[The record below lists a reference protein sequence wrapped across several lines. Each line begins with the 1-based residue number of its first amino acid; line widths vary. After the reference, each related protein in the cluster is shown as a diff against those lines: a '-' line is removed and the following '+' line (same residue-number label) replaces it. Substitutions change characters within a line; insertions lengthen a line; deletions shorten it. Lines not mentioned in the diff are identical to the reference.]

1 MSLINKMLQD
11 MESRRTTQSETANKK
26 SVYEGLKPVKISGT
40 RAPSRRLTTLLVLI
54 AIVGAGAYAWI
65 QWGETWLASLTSTK
79 VAVKPPAVAV
89 RKPAAKPTAAPAFV
103 PAPAPEPAGQTT
115 VAAAPAPVA
124 QQAPPPMAAIAPKIE
139 AKTAAAP
146 PPATPKKA
154 TAPTKS
160 KSTAVME
167 TGYWT
172 VTQGETLYGI
182 SAKTGIDLWDLSN
195 WNRLGQHHII
205 HVGQRLRLTPP
216 ASTEAKSG
224 AKPATTQQREK
235 KKAAPKKIVTAAAE
249 KPGREAVAL
258 KVDLSKPQGLDTHPM
273 DSGMMDKKVRPLSSD
288 DKAETEYRQAVNL
301 LQQGRASDA
310 EKHLKSALE
319 ISAEHT
325 GARELLS
332 GLALQRGHWREA
344 EQILEQGVEKV
355 PAYYPFAQLL
365 ARVYV
370 EHGADQKAL
379 TAMEASRQA
388 GAGNAD
394 YLGFLAALYQRVGKH
409 QEAIA
414 TYTEAIKLAP
424 VEGRSWLGMGISLE
438 TIQNWNAA
446 GEAYQ
451 RAIDTGA
458 LDDNLL
464 NYARQRLTAVKNK

>member
-11 MESRRTTQSETANKK
+11 METRRTTQSETANKK

-40 RAPSRRLTTLLVLI
+40 RAPSRRLTILLALI
-54 AIVGAGAYAWI
+54 VVVAAGAYAWI
-65 QWGETWLASLTSTK
+65 QWGETWLASLTSTE
-79 VAVKPPAVAV
+79 VAVKPPAVTV
-89 RKPAAKPTAAPAFV
+89 RKPAAKPAAAPASV
-103 PAPAPEPAGQTT
+103 PAPAPAGQTT

-124 QQAPPPMAAIAPKIE
+124 QQAPPPMEAAAPKIE

-146 PPATPKKA
+146 PPATV
-154 TAPTKS
+154 KS
-160 KSTAVME
+160 KSTAVVE
-167 TGYWT
+167 PDYWT
-172 VTQGETLYGI
+172 VAKGETLYGI
-182 SAKTGIDLWDLSN
+182 SAKTGIDLWNLSN

-216 ASTEAKSG
+216 ASTEAKPR

-235 KKAAPKKIVTAAAE
+235 KKAVPKKIVTAAAE
-249 KPGREAVAL
+249 KPGSEDMAL
-258 KVDLSKPQGLDTHPM
+258 KAGHPM

-301 LQQGRASDA
+301 LQKGRASDA

-394 YLGFLAALYQRVGKH
+394 YMGFLAALYQRAGKH
-409 QEAIA
+409 QEAIT
-414 TYTEAIKLAP
+414 TYTEAIKLASA
-424 VEGRSWLGMGISLE
+424 EGRSWLGMGISLE
-438 TIQNWNAA
+438 AIQNWNAA

-464 NYARQRLTAVKNK
+464 NYARQRLTVVKKK